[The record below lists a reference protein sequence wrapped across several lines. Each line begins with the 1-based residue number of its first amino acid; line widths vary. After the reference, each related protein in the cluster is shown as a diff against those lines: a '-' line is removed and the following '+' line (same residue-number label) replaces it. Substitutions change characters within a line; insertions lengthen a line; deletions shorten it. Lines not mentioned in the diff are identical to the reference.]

1 MSLCL
6 KKKKFYSDLFD
17 NLLDMILSLKEN
29 VCECFVGQLS
39 AIPGKMVEN
48 VEWIF
53 SWK

>member
-1 MSLCL
+1 MFK

-17 NLLDMILSLKEN
+17 NLLDMILGLKEN

-39 AIPGKMVEN
+39 TITDKIVEN